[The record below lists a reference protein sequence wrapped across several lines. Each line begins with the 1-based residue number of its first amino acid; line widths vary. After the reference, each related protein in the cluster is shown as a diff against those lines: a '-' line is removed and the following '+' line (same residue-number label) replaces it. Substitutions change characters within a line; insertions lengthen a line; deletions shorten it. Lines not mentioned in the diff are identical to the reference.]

1 MEGLETGDRYFQIY
15 ICLNKFI
22 QQIIYKVM
30 KIKMSVYVVF
40 AMLLTVSNHAFG
52 QGFNLTEWKPL
63 SEENKPTDP
72 ADTVFLG
79 KPCVKLDGKVRS
91 AIWSKTMNFK
101 NFRMDLDIA
110 GAVMS
115 GIGFHVGNE
124 QNYQF
129 IYFRPGYGGTEEA
142 VQYIP
147 IYNGALSWVM
157 YGKYQS
163 NADIKKLEWFHAT
176 IEVKGNNLKVFT
188 NYNKKPDMD
197 IVMLNS
203 SADRGSILL
212 RTMFGPSY
220 FANPAVREL
229 PEYIT
234 SWEIS
239 EQMPADATPGY
250 NEVKNVKKWTKINET
265 GDDYVNLCR
274 YMEDPNGILFARHTI
289 RSESEVTRVLN
300 FDFAGDL
307 QIVLNGKEI
316 FNYNKFK
323 LDRIDESTNRIRLNL
338 KKGDNELIFIT
349 RGDAAIFGKG
359 YNSLGR
365 LQHQNWG
372 FIASMDRAEM

>member
-1 MEGLETGDRYFQIY
+1 
-15 ICLNKFI
+15 
-22 QQIIYKVM
+22 M
-30 KIKMSVYVVF
+30 KIKIAAPLILAILITLSY
-40 AMLLTVSNHAFG
+40 HGFG
-52 QGFNLTEWKPL
+52 QGLNLAEWKIL
-63 SEENKPTDP
+63 SEENKSAELT
-72 ADTVFLG
+72 DTVFLG
-79 KPCVKLDGKVRS
+79 KPCVKLDGKIKS
-91 AIWSKTMNFK
+91 AIWNNTMNFK

-115 GIGFHVGNE
+115 GIGFHVDNE

-142 VQYIP
+142 IQYIP
-147 IYNGALSWVM
+147 VYNGALSWVM

-163 NADIKKLEWFHAT
+163 SADIKKLEWFHTT
-176 IEVKGNNLKVFT
+176 IEVRGNNLKVFT

-197 IVMLNS
+197 IMILNS
-203 SADRGSILL
+203 SADQGSILL

-220 FANPAVREL
+220 FANPGIREL

-234 SWEIS
+234 GWEIS
-239 EQMPADATPGY
+239 EQLPANVTLSY
-250 NEVKNVKKWTKINET
+250 NEMKKVKKWTKIYEA

-274 YMEDPNGILFARHTI
+274 YVEDPNGILFARHMI
-289 RSESEVTRVLN
+289 HSETEETRVLN

-307 QIVLNGKEI
+307 QIVLNGSEI

-323 LDRIDESTNRIRLNL
+323 LDRMDEATNRIRMNL

-349 RGDAAIFGKG
+349 RGDAAIFGRG

-372 FIASMDRAEM
+372 FIASMGKM